1 MDWFFNLEDEEQE
14 FIKQFIF
21 ASGSL
26 KELARYYG
34 VSYPTVRLRVDR
46 LIEKIALSD
55 TKKDS
60 FEVSIMQ
67 MVIDE
72 KVSLSSAKEIIR
84 KLLLMIQENAPG
96 PLPRLLLG
104 NPS

>member
-46 LIEKIALSD
+46 LIEKIALND

-84 KLLLMIQENAPG
+84 KHSEI
-96 PLPRLLLG
+96 
-104 NPS
+104 

>member
-1 MDWFFNLEDEEQE
+1 MDWFFNLEDEVLE
-14 FIKQFIF
+14 FIKHFIF

-46 LIEKIALSD
+46 LIEKIALND

-84 KLLLMIQENAPG
+84 KHREI
-96 PLPRLLLG
+96 
-104 NPS
+104 

>member
-1 MDWFFNLEDEEQE
+1 MDWFFKLEEEEQE

-26 KELARYYG
+26 KELAKYYG
-34 VSYPTVRLRVDR
+34 VSYPTVRLRIDR
-46 LIEKIALSD
+46 LIEKIGLNDS
-55 TKKDS
+55 KKDS

-72 KVSLSSAKEIIR
+72 KVSLSSAKEII
-84 KLLLMIQENAPG
+84 KKHSEI
-96 PLPRLLLG
+96 
-104 NPS
+104 

>member
-1 MDWFFNLEDEEQE
+1 M
-14 FIKQFIF
+14 
-21 ASGSL
+21 
-26 KELARYYG
+26 
-34 VSYPTVRLRVDR
+34 SYPTVRLRVDR
-46 LIEKIALSD
+46 LIEKIALND

-84 KLLLMIQENAPG
+84 KHREI
-96 PLPRLLLG
+96 
-104 NPS
+104 

>member
-46 LIEKIALSD
+46 LIEKIALND
-55 TKKDS
+55 TKKDL

-84 KLLLMIQENAPG
+84 KRREI
-96 PLPRLLLG
+96 
-104 NPS
+104 

>member
-46 LIEKIALSD
+46 LIEKIALND

-72 KVSLSSAKEIIR
+72 KVSLRSAKEIIR
-84 KLLLMIQENAPG
+84 KHREI
-96 PLPRLLLG
+96 
-104 NPS
+104 

>member
-46 LIEKIALSD
+46 LIEKIALND

-84 KLLLMIQENAPG
+84 KYREI
-96 PLPRLLLG
+96 
-104 NPS
+104 

>member
-1 MDWFFNLEDEEQE
+1 MDWFFNLEEEEQE

-26 KELARYYG
+26 KELAKYYG
-34 VSYPTVRLRVDR
+34 VSYPTVRLRIDR
-46 LIEKIALSD
+46 LIEKIGLNDS
-55 TKKDS
+55 KKDS

-72 KVSLSSAKEIIR
+72 KVSLSSAKEIIKKQR
-84 KLLLMIQENAPG
+84 
-96 PLPRLLLG
+96 RLVKRIK
-104 NPS
+104 

>member
-46 LIEKIALSD
+46 LIEKIALND
-55 TKKDS
+55 T
-60 FEVSIMQ
+60 
-67 MVIDE
+67 
-72 KVSLSSAKEIIR
+72 
-84 KLLLMIQENAPG
+84 
-96 PLPRLLLG
+96 
-104 NPS
+104 

>member
-1 MDWFFNLEDEEQE
+1 MDWFFNLEEEEQE

-26 KELARYYG
+26 KELAKYYG
-34 VSYPTVRLRVDR
+34 VSYPTVRLRIDR
-46 LIEKIALSD
+46 LIEKIGLNDS
-55 TKKDS
+55 KKDS

-72 KVSLSSAKEIIR
+72 KVSLSSAKGIIKKHREI
-84 KLLLMIQENAPG
+84 
-96 PLPRLLLG
+96 
-104 NPS
+104 

>member
-1 MDWFFNLEDEEQE
+1 MDWFFNLEEEEQE

-26 KELARYYG
+26 KELAKYYG
-34 VSYPTVRLRVDR
+34 VSYPTVRLRIDR
-46 LIEKIALSD
+46 LIEKIGLNDS
-55 TKKDS
+55 KKYS

-72 KVSLSSAKEIIR
+72 KVSLSSAKEIIKKHR
-84 KLLLMIQENAPG
+84 EI
-96 PLPRLLLG
+96 
-104 NPS
+104 